1 MNETNQRKKMI
12 LSKYRVETRYVG
24 QLHAVEH
31 THTCG
36 RIKQVRIF
44 ITTTSGETLKKSW
57 ARFKCFRNGRNCS
70 FNENYVGA
78 VTVDG
83 SERDGRSLGDSE
95 ANEVK
100 IRRMSLNAR
109 KILLDLKKKGR
120 KRRRAEKDATIS
132 RKKIYFSVEFC
143 CNAETRLLKFYRTT
157 LLSLSIKLQARRDN

>member
-1 MNETNQRKKMI
+1 MSDGN
-12 LSKYRVETRYVG
+12 VG

-83 SERDGRSLGDSE
+83 SERDGRSLDGSE

-100 IRRMSLNAR
+100 IWRMSLHGR
-109 KILLDLKKKGR
+109 KILLDLKKKKRKEEAESGKRCDNFTKNLLFGR
-120 KRRRAEKDATIS
+120 K
-132 RKKIYFSVEFC
+132 
-143 CNAETRLLKFYRTT
+143 
-157 LLSLSIKLQARRDN
+157 